1 MTFNDFLDEAVV
13 SNADIQ
19 NTDAR
24 ADAKTIAKK
33 TRGLMIGRTIDA
45 NGNAGTNPTANSGN
59 AFAPDNL
66 KEPNTNGPKDE
77 EAGYSVIL
85 KNNAS
90 EVVYATKG
98 ENDELYITIVNK
110 QKMTKRTIAL
120 ESRGAT
126 FLKRFI

>member
-1 MTFNDFLDEAVV
+1 MTFNDFLSEAVV

-24 ADAKTIAKK
+24 ADAKSIAQK

-45 NGNAGTNPTANSGN
+45 NGNTGTNPNANSGN

-66 KEPNTNGPKDE
+66 KEPTTNGPKDE

>member
-1 MTFNDFLDEAVV
+1 MTFNDFLSEAVV

-24 ADAKTIAKK
+24 ADAKSIAQK

-45 NGNAGTNPTANSGN
+45 NGNTGTNPNANSGN

-66 KEPNTNGPKDE
+66 KEPTNGPKDE

>member
-24 ADAKTIAKK
+24 ADAKSIAQK

-45 NGNAGTNPTANSGN
+45 NGNTGTNPNANSGN

-66 KEPNTNGPKDE
+66 KEPTNGPKDE

>member
-13 SNADIQ
+13 SNVDIQ

-24 ADAKTIAKK
+24 ADAKTIAQK

-45 NGNAGTNPTANSGN
+45 NGNTSTNPNTNSGN

-66 KEPNTNGPKDE
+66 KEPNQNGPKDA

-85 KNNAS
+85 KNNAG

>member
-1 MTFNDFLDEAVV
+1 MTFNDFLSEAVV

-24 ADAKTIAKK
+24 ADAKAIAQK

-45 NGNAGTNPTANSGN
+45 NGNTGTNPNANSGN

-66 KEPNTNGPKDE
+66 KEPTNGPKDE

>member
-1 MTFNDFLDEAVV
+1 MTFNDYLSEAVV

-24 ADAKTIAKK
+24 ADAKAIAQK

-45 NGNAGTNPTANSGN
+45 NGNTSTNPNANSGN

-66 KEPNTNGPKDE
+66 KAPTTNGPKDE